1 MNNLVKNYCE
11 LGKVRLTVLVL
22 VTAYLGYYL
31 GLRSLGNT
39 MMTFES
45 WLGLFHLLIGVFLTS
60 VGSGAL
66 NQYIE
71 RNLDSKMDRTK
82 NRPIPSGRIT
92 SKSAFIF
99 GVLTIFIGAI
109 YLSIFTNYL
118 TAFLSI
124 ATVVLYLF
132 IYTPS
137 KRKTTLNT
145 IIGSIPGALP
155 PVGGWAAST
164 GIIDTPAWILFGIMF
179 FWQIPHFLSLAIIY
193 ASDYNKG
200 GFKMLPSVYPNSKLT
215 QYMIV
220 FFSVAMVGTTLG
232 LFIIQTAGI
241 VYAAGVSVIGFLFL
255 ILAFNIMWNTNTY
268 SVKRLFF
275 ATIVYLPVLLF
286 FIFLD

>member
-1 MNNLVKNYCE
+1 MRELFKNYSE

-31 GLRSLGNT
+31 GLRSFGNT
-39 MMTFES
+39 MMTLDS
-45 WLGLFHLLIGVFLTS
+45 WVGLFNLLTGVFLTS

-82 NRPIPSGRIT
+82 YRPIPSGKIPPLH
-92 SKSAFIF
+92 ALIF
-99 GVLTIFIGAI
+99 GCTTIFLGAI
-109 YLSIFTNYL
+109 YLMIFTNYL
-118 TAFLSI
+118 TAVLSI
-124 ATVVLYLF
+124 LTVLLYLF
-132 IYTPS
+132 VYTPS

-255 ILAFNIMWNTNTY
+255 ILAFNIMWNINTH

-275 ATIVYLPVLLF
+275 ATIIYLPILLF